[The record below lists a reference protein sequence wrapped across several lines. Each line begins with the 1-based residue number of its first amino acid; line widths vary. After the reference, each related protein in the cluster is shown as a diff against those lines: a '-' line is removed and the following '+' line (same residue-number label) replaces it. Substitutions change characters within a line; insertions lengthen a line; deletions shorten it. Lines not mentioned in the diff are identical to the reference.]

1 MWRNMRRLKVL
12 KSARMMRYLII
23 AACFGA
29 FVDIVSGE
37 FHHQSPE
44 QYKLSLGWQEPG
56 LWRPRWVMDRV
67 FEDSEGKTTKTD
79 RLYFKMKND
88 RTIKVYRQAN
98 RPFLELFKKGSD
110 DGEEKK
116 KKLFESGDESLASAE
131 EQFKKKKVE
140 STAAFYD
147 VDGTWWWQD
156 AAPLNGGKV
165 KIETKEEVVPAEGKP
180 EGIKEKIMHDVNIMW
195 GNLDGYAAKFRKGKI
210 LKYRMTEAGVPLGT
224 IPAGHFKVRV
234 VTHRPLVSKDFM
246 AYQ

>member
-1 MWRNMRRLKVL
+1 MNAAYNNNEHLGISIATCHKLEARKVRAARKVVMQVAREKASLREDRRRL
-12 KSARMMRYLII
+12 
-23 AACFGA
+23 AALTH
-29 FVDIVSGE
+29 D
-37 FHHQSPE
+37 SP
-44 QYKLSLGWQEPG
+44 
-56 LWRPRWVMDRV
+56 
-67 FEDSEGKTTKTD
+67 
-79 RLYFKMKND
+79 
-88 RTIKVYRQAN
+88 
-98 RPFLELFKKGSD
+98 
-110 DGEEKK
+110 
-116 KKLFESGDESLASAE
+116 
-131 EQFKKKKVE
+131 
-140 STAAFYD
+140 AFYD

-156 AAPLNGGKV
+156 AAALNGGKV

>member
-1 MWRNMRRLKVL
+1 MGFACQNFALVCL
-12 KSARMMRYLII
+12 SVVFL
-23 AACFGA
+23 AALGVVRA
-29 FVDIVSGE
+29 E

-67 FEDSEGKTTKTD
+67 FEDSDGNTVKTD

-88 RTIKVYRQAN
+88 RTIKVYRQSR
-98 RPFLELFKKGSD
+98 RPFVELFKKGND
-110 DGEEKK
+110 ENEEKK
-116 KKLFESGDESLASAE
+116 KKLFESGDEALDSAE

-140 STAAFYD
+140 STSAFYD

-165 KIETKEEVVPAEGKP
+165 KIETKEGVEPVDGEP
-180 EGIKEKIMHDVNIMW
+180 EGMKEKIMHDVNIVW
-195 GNLDGYAAKFRKGKI
+195 GALDGYAAKFRKGKI
-210 LKYRMTEAGVPLGT
+210 LKYRMTDAGVPIGT
-224 IPAGHFKVRV
+224 IPSGHFKVRV

-246 AYQ
+246 AFQ

>member
-1 MWRNMRRLKVL
+1 ELTVMGNRCKHFTATNF
-12 KSARMMRYLII
+12 LIVFL
-23 AACFGA
+23 AALGLIHA
-29 FVDIVSGE
+29 E

-67 FEDSEGKTTKTD
+67 FEDADGKTVKTD

-88 RTIKVYRQAN
+88 RTIKVFRQSK

-110 DGEEKK
+110 DNEEKK
-116 KKLFESGDESLASAE
+116 KRLFESGDESLESAE

-165 KIETKEEVVPAEGKP
+165 KIETKEDVDIEEGKLD
-180 EGIKEKIMHDVNIMW
+180 GMKEKIMHDVNIMW
-195 GNLDGYAAKFRKGKI
+195 GALDGYAAKFRKGKI
-210 LKYRMTEAGVPLGT
+210 L
-224 IPAGHFKVRV
+224 
-234 VTHRPLVSKDFM
+234 
-246 AYQ
+246 

>member
-1 MWRNMRRLKVL
+1 MFEVELTVMGNRCKHFTATNF
-12 KSARMMRYLII
+12 LIVFL
-23 AACFGA
+23 AALGLIHA
-29 FVDIVSGE
+29 E

-67 FEDSEGKTTKTD
+67 FEDADGKTVKTD

-88 RTIKVYRQAN
+88 RTIKVFRQSK

-110 DGEEKK
+110 DNEEKK
-116 KKLFESGDESLASAE
+116 KRLFESGDESLESAE

-165 KIETKEEVVPAEGKP
+165 KIETKEDVDIEEGKLD
-180 EGIKEKIMHDVNIMW
+180 GMKEKIMHDVNIMW
-195 GNLDGYAAKFRKGKI
+195 GALDGYAAKFRKGKI
-210 LKYRMTEAGVPLGT
+210 LKYRMTEAGVPIGT
-224 IPAGHFKVRV
+224 IPSGHFKVRV
-234 VTHRPLVSKDFM
+234 VTHRPLVGKDFM
-246 AYQ
+246 AFQ